1 MQTELYLVRHG
12 EPQIRNA
19 LLGRTNPELSELGWQ
34 QMLDNCAGLTDIDVM
49 ISSPLLRC
57 ALFAK
62 HIAVQQE
69 LPLHINADFV
79 EFDFGDWDGRS
90 YLELHNDFPQDMHNF
105 FIDPANNTPPNGES
119 LADFS
124 QRVET
129 ALLSVLQQHQGKRI
143 ALFVH
148 SGVIRTL
155 IAWCLK
161 IDYLQ
166 GVQFQR
172 IKIDYASISHISVF
186 AHEGEHF
193 PQLCYTNK
201 VAAPK

>member
-34 QMLDNCAGLTDIDVM
+34 QMLDNSANLTDIDVM
-49 ISSPLLRC
+49 IASPLQRC
-57 ALFAK
+57 ALFAEY
-62 HIAVQQE
+62 IAAQQQV
-69 LPLHINADFV
+69 PLHIKPDFA

-90 YLELHNDFPQDMHNF
+90 YQELHNDFPQDMHNF
-105 FIDPANNTPPNGES
+105 FIDPGNNTPPNGES

-124 QRVET
+124 QRVEA

-201 VAAPK
+201 VADPK

>member
-1 MQTELYLVRHG
+1 MQTELYLMRHG

-34 QMLDNCAGLTDIDVM
+34 QMLGNSANLTDIDVM
-49 ISSPLLRC
+49 ISSPLQRC
-57 ALFAK
+57 ALFAEYIAAQQQLPV
-62 HIAVQQE
+62 HIKS
-69 LPLHINADFV
+69 DFA

-90 YLELHNDFPQDMHNF
+90 YQDLHNDFPQDMHNF
-105 FIDPANNTPPNGES
+105 FIDPGNNTPPNGES

-172 IKIDYASISHISVF
+172 LKIDYASISHISVF

-201 VAAPK
+201 VADSK

>member
-19 LLGRTNPELSELGWQ
+19 LLGRTNPELSALGWQ
-34 QMLDNCAGLTDIDVM
+34 QMSDNCVNLTDIDVM

-62 HIAVQQE
+62 HIAVQQQ
-69 LPLHINADFV
+69 LPLHINPDFA

-90 YLELHNDFPQDMHNF
+90 YQDLHNDFPQDMHNF
-105 FIDPANNTPPNGES
+105 FIDPANNPPPNGES

-124 QRVET
+124 QRVEA

-201 VAAPK
+201 LADSK